1 MIGVLF
7 RGSTCF
13 LNLERRSILR
23 TSFGKSK
30 VLSFVIVL
38 LGSLL
43 VVAPRSVSAA
53 SNNCSKIGIVKVVGQ
68 QSFRCTK
75 GSGGLKVW
83 VKVKTSKL
91 SNTTTTSCAKGGTC
105 ALGDLGPGG
114 GKVFFVSKSYFASP
128 GSDCGSKCL
137 YLEASPKDLGYF
149 QWCSDLT
156 TFLGSTASAIGT
168 GMSNTMAAVPTCKF
182 GAIRE
187 ATNYKF
193 GNRSDWFLPSKD
205 ELAEMA
211 RRAEILKLE
220 FNYYWSST
228 ERDGEAAWSEFVN
241 SRTDQGQDLVKEYPS
256 SVRAVR
262 AF

>member
-1 MIGVLF
+1 MQ
-7 RGSTCF
+7 
-13 LNLERRSILR
+13 
-23 TSFGKSK
+23 TSYGKSK
-30 VLSFVIVL
+30 VISFGIVL

-75 GSGGLKVW
+75 GSGGQKVW
-83 VKVKTSKL
+83 VKVKTSKVP
-91 SNTTTTSCAKGGTC
+91 NKTTASCAKGGTC

-114 GKVFFVSKSYFASP
+114 GKVFFVSSSYFTSP

-182 GAIRE
+182 GAIRN
-187 ATNYKF
+187 AANYKF

-205 ELAEMA
+205 ELIEMVRQA
-211 RRAEILKLE
+211 KILKLE

-228 ERDGEAAWSEFVN
+228 ERDGEAAWSEFAN
-241 SRTDQGQDLVKEYPS
+241 ARTDQGGDLTKDYPC

>member
-1 MIGVLF
+1 MQ
-7 RGSTCF
+7 
-13 LNLERRSILR
+13 
-23 TSFGKSK
+23 TSCGKSK
-30 VLSFVIVL
+30 ILSLVIVL
-38 LGSLL
+38 LGSLF
-43 VVAPRSVSAA
+43 VVAPQSVSAA

-68 QSFRCTK
+68 QSFRCTR

-91 SNTTTTSCAKGGTC
+91 PNKTTASCAKGGKC

-114 GKVFFVSKSYFASP
+114 GKVFFVSMSYFASP

-137 YLEASPKDLGYF
+137 YLEAAPKDLGYF
-149 QWCSDLT
+149 QWCSDIT
-156 TFLGSTASAIGT
+156 TFFGSTASAIGT
-168 GMSNTMAAVPTCKF
+168 GMSNTMAAASTCKF

-187 ATNYKF
+187 VANYQF

-205 ELAEMA
+205 ELIEMVGQSS
-211 RRAEILKLE
+211 ILGNLE

-228 ERDGEAAWSEFVN
+228 ERDGEAAWSEFATGR
-241 SRTDQGQDLVKEYPS
+241 SYGQDVSKDYPS